1 VRESALNGLS
11 GPILARRT
19 IRVAMREV
27 DQAGVIY
34 FPVAYEWHE
43 GLFTSWMAVIGQP
56 ISRLLPRGMATAT
69 VASRANYLR
78 PLRMDDVVEL
88 ELTAGKAG
96 SSSFVLHTAGRK
108 RGESQ
113 IAIDV
118 ESTHVWT
125 ALTVEGIDKPRELS
139 AQPLPEWLRE
149 AFAHQVD
156 EPPVV

>member
-1 VRESALNGLS
+1 MREATMHENQ
-11 GPILARRT
+11 GPVLARRT
-19 IRVAMREV
+19 IRVAMREI

-78 PLRMDDVVEL
+78 PLRMDDVVDL
-88 ELTAGKAG
+88 ALTAGRAG
-96 SSSFVLHTAGRK
+96 TASFVLQTAVRK
-108 RGESQ
+108 SGESQ
-113 IAIDV
+113 IAIEV

-139 AQPLPEWLRE
+139 AQPLAPWLRE
-149 AFAHQVD
+149 ALTTQVD
-156 EPPVV
+156 EPPIV

>member
-1 VRESALNGLS
+1 
-11 GPILARRT
+11 
-19 IRVAMREV
+19 MREV

-34 FPVAYEWHE
+34 FPVVYEWHE
-43 GLFTSWMAVIGQP
+43 GLFTSWMAVIGYP
-56 ISRLLPRGMATAT
+56 ISQLLPRGMATAT

-78 PLRMDDVVEL
+78 PIRMDDVVEL
-88 ELTAGKAG
+88 ELTAGRAG
-96 SSSFVLHTAGRK
+96 SSSFVLHTAGRL
-108 RGESQ
+108 RGESK

-125 ALTVEGIDKPRELS
+125 ALTVEEIGRPRELS
-139 AQPLPEWLRE
+139 THPLPEWIRD